1 MREIPHWAFLFL
13 SLADKDVR
21 LLLIVSCRMSKG
33 SGQRAIVEKAE
44 KINSRRF
51 FGPNSSKYHFRR
63 RYVCAES
70 SMRAESS
77 IVGFRAQI
85 ITPGVTC
92 CAFFFFFFW
101 VDPSAF
107 VFAPVIANERRR
119 TLRKRERNG
128 RKSRFPLLCV
138 LQLFFLPSAQSH
150 MALNY
155 EAHWAYTMAHSRL
168 R

>member
-13 SLADKDVR
+13 SLADKDMR

-33 SGQRAIVEKAE
+33 SGQLAIVEKAD

-51 FGPNSSKYHFRR
+51 FGPNSNKYHFRR

-92 CAFFFFFFW
+92 CAFFFFFW
-101 VDPSAF
+101 VDPSAL

-128 RKSRFPLLCV
+128 RKSRFSPSLCTPIV
-138 LQLFFLPSAQSH
+138 FSSFCAI
-150 MALNY
+150 
-155 EAHWAYTMAHSRL
+155 AYGIKL
-168 R
+168 